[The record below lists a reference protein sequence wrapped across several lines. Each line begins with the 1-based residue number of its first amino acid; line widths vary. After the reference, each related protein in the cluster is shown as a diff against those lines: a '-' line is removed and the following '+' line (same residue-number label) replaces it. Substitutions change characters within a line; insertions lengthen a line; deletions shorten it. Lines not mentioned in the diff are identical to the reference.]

1 MTLSAMTLWRCR
13 DRSLDLRL
21 PQVMGILNV
30 TPDSF
35 SDGGRHLNV
44 DAALARAATL
54 VAEGAAIIDVGGEST
69 RPGAADVPLQQEIDR
84 VVPVIER
91 ITARMDVAVSVDTSK
106 LAVMQAAVAAG
117 ACIVN
122 DVRALRADGAKAW
135 AASAGVGVCLMHMQG
150 EPRTMQTRPQYRDV
164 VEEVFDFLRA
174 ECAASMAAGIDAAA
188 IVVDPG
194 IGFGKTRAHNVALLR
209 RLPRFADLS
218 CPRLI
223 GLSRKGLIGDLLG
236 GRPVA
241 ERLYGGLGLAAYAV
255 GKGVSLVRTHDVGPT
270 ADVLRCLAAVMT
282 PGLEGNEIVPPLG
295 ARG

>member
-1 MTLSAMTLWRCR
+1 MTLWRCR

-35 SDGGRHLNV
+35 SDGGRHFESS
-44 DAALARAATL
+44 AALARAAVL

-69 RPGAADVPLQQEIDR
+69 RPGAAEVPLQQELDR
-84 VVPVIER
+84 VVPVIEG
-91 ITARMDVAVSVDTSK
+91 ITGRMDVAVSVDTSK

-150 EPRTMQTRPQYRDV
+150 DPRSMQIRPQYRDV
-164 VEEVFDFLRA
+164 VEEVFEFLRA
-174 ECAASMAAGIDAAA
+174 ERDACIAAGLAAAA

-194 IGFGKTRAHNVALLR
+194 IGFGKTRAHNVALLQ
-209 RLPRFADLS
+209 RLPRFADLGS
-218 CPRLI
+218 ACLV
-223 GLSRKGLIGDLLG
+223 GVSRKGLIGDFLG
-236 GRPVA
+236 GRPVG

-255 GKGVSLVRTHDVGPT
+255 GQGVRVVRTHDVGPT
-270 ADVLRCLAAVMT
+270 ADVLRCLSAVMT
-282 PGLEGNEIVPPLG
+282 DGSAGTDSAPPLG
-295 ARG
+295 GLG